1 VPEPVARE
9 CQELAVVGQPQEH
22 LADSERDQLRV
33 AQPRQT
39 ARTTPRLEEIIDLD
53 IECDGEGVEGGEH
66 AASLVDVAIATP
78 TSAPLDHHP

>member
-1 VPEPVARE
+1 
-9 CQELAVVGQPQEH
+9 

-33 AQPRQT
+33 AQPRRT
-39 ARTTPRLEEIIDLD
+39 ARTTPRFEEIIDLD

-78 TSAPLDHHP
+78 TSALSTTAPSLIGPKFAHRRQHVP